1 MCGRYT
7 LTADAQA
14 IQLAFQLDDVSAW
27 AQPRFNIAPS
37 QRVAVITDRDPTVLQ
52 FFKWGLIPSWS
63 KIRPLVNV

>member
-27 AQPRFNIAPS
+27 AQPRFNIPPS
-37 QRVAVITDRDPTVLQ
+37 QQVAVITDRAPARSVIWVRATSIAPDS
-52 FFKWGLIPSWS
+52 GL
-63 KIRPLVNV
+63 RC

>member
-14 IQLAFQLDDVSAW
+14 IQLAFQLDDVSAL

-37 QRVAVITDRDPTVLQ
+37 QQVAVITDRDPKVLQ
-52 FFKWGLIPSWS
+52 IFKWGLIPFWA
-63 KIRPLVNV
+63 KDPTTG